1 MYELAI
7 RHAVGLPI
15 LCLAEKSTELPFDI
29 TTERTIFYCDDMFGA
44 IELKSELEKKIKATL
59 NDTEIDNPIY
69 RVANEKS
76 IIKNIERLEDK
87 EEKNSLLYIINKL
100 DNIEKRIPVL
110 KTDLSIPKRIVDIKL
125 IFDKSIKS
133 QYEDIETKIYE
144 IIPTCLVARQT
155 IDKENEIFIYNLAP
169 LDDIENV
176 ISNLKNRLEY
186 TLNLTIIEYEIFRM
200 HLQ

>member
-1 MYELAI
+1 
-7 RHAVGLPI
+7 
-15 LCLAEKSTELPFDI
+15 
-29 TTERTIFYCDDMFGA
+29 MFGA

-69 RVANEKS
+69 RVAKEKS